1 VERDAASKENGFD
14 IYARPVSSTGYPS
27 ADAFLVN
34 AYTYGDQFAPH
45 FVTAGSLQLVVWSS
59 LGQGGLP
66 EGVYGR
72 FISGGAL
79 SSGEFRAN
87 TTTNTASQDP
97 AAAAIPGGG
106 FLVLWD
112 AYQPGGAG
120 YEIFAQR
127 YQNNWP
133 TLAPP
138 TVTPLSSSQFE
149 LSWSPVQGFSNPVYF
164 VYMDANPAARTTVTN
179 WFSPNNLA
187 AGSLHSFRLGYSVG
201 EVVSPTTS
209 APATGVTLTTKVTA
223 SQIGAVTQTVVGSE
237 LELSWST
244 IKGDSY
250 QLQYLNNGSWVNV
263 GAPRTA
269 SGNTDYVFV
278 KQKKGTYQYRVVKQ

>member
-1 VERDAASKENGFD
+1 
-14 IYARPVSSTGYPS
+14 
-27 ADAFLVN
+27 
-34 AYTYGDQFAPH
+34 
-45 FVTAGSLQLVVWSS
+45 
-59 LGQGGLP
+59 
-66 EGVYGR
+66 
-72 FISGGAL
+72 
-79 SSGEFRAN
+79 
-87 TTTNTASQDP
+87 
-97 AAAAIPGGG
+97 
-106 FLVLWD
+106 
-112 AYQPGGAG
+112 
-120 YEIFAQR
+120 
-127 YQNNWP
+127 
-133 TLAPP
+133 
-138 TVTPLSSSQFE
+138 
-149 LSWSPVQGFSNPVYF
+149 
-164 VYMDANPAARTTVTN
+164 
-179 WFSPNNLA
+179 
-187 AGSLHSFRLGYSVG
+187 VG